1 MVATPPPSGFL
12 CLPSPKD
19 RTALR
24 LRRKVRLLAV
34 RTLLTAPTIGLPTAH
49 VRALSAARAFVTDS
63 LSTAPEEVLT
73 AVGSPDVLPSL
84 LAWAS
89 GAEAPERCLDAV
101 PHLLARLTALGPA
114 TPLVWPGPIHSLSA
128 HDAGPLWRPS
138 APTQAVLFARNQL
151 EVQDA
156 SGPPRA
162 WRDLGATGRTTP
174 VAPSISLCTA
184 DTNPLAALEA
194 HPDKQGNA
202 VRLGG
207 HPVEAWGTAL
217 GEALALIDLL
227 PSWRGELDALG
238 VRLLPVGFEPER
250 HLSASYREAPGIVYL
265 TLHPSR
271 LTLAE
276 ALVHECQHGKLNLLT
291 WLDPVLKNGQ
301 TTWTPSPV
309 RPDLRP
315 LMGVLL
321 AAHAFVPV
329 AALHV
334 ALEESDHPLTKTP
347 TFGRR
352 KAEVL
357 SGNARALEILDRLAE
372 PTPTGRRVLDALHA
386 LHTWA
391 ANRASASELEHQNL
405 PPG

>member
-1 MVATPPPSGFL
+1 M
-12 CLPSPKD
+12 
-19 RTALR
+19 
-24 LRRKVRLLAV
+24 
-34 RTLLTAPTIGLPTAH
+34 
-49 VRALSAARAFVTDS
+49 
-63 LSTAPEEVLT
+63 
-73 AVGSPDVLPSL
+73 
-84 LAWAS
+84 
-89 GAEAPERCLDAV
+89 
-101 PHLLARLTALGPA
+101 
-114 TPLVWPGPIHSLSA
+114 
-128 HDAGPLWRPS
+128 
-138 APTQAVLFARNQL
+138 
-151 EVQDA
+151 
-156 SGPPRA
+156 
-162 WRDLGATGRTTP
+162 
-174 VAPSISLCTA
+174 
-184 DTNPLAALEA
+184 
-194 HPDKQGNA
+194 
-202 VRLGG
+202 
-207 HPVEAWGTAL
+207 EAWGTAL

-329 AALHV
+329 AALHA
-334 ALEESDHPLTKTP
+334 ALEESDHPLAKTP

-357 SGNARALEILDRLAE
+357 SGNARALEILDRLAD